1 MKKLCRALWLFVS
14 ICLLLPLSACGGKP
28 DGDFTVLLP
37 ENLTTLDPQIAT
49 GQSADWVIGS
59 IYEGLCRIDSEG
71 NAAPGVADRWNHD
84 RNYTRFT
91 FHLRKTAWS
100 NGEAVTAE
108 DFCFAIR
115 RALTKETGAA
125 ALEDLFVIKNAR
137 AFYNGTASEEE
148 LGVRAENERKL
159 VIELEQGYEDFPLL
173 TAGNHYMPCNR
184 AYFEECAGHYG
195 QSAQYVLT
203 NGPFTFPH
211 EYAWNTDSG
220 ERKLSLVRANDYRG
234 DRKVQ
239 PASLTYLI
247 DYDELYDADR
257 LAGLS
262 DGSLDLREL
271 PNAQTAQLYQK
282 EQGGSALSIENGVT
296 GILLNAASDQL
307 NYTGTR
313 RLFLQSL
320 DRAALLAASQAENEE
335 APGIMPEIVKWN
347 GKSYYGEGESCY
359 AQRDAEIAET
369 IPSLLELLKLEAVP
383 CITLLYPQ
391 EEGTTDMGPIP
402 PELVLNQWNTALS
415 GAFNMQ
421 GVPAATL
428 SYRVATGEYDAAVYT
443 LKAAGPTAFHVLN
456 AFSGAS
462 VPLLFKNETF
472 DEALMGLSFTKEDF
486 GRLEQQLCEEY
497 VFYPLV
503 STSTRYALAPGVS
516 GVQITADGR
525 LDFISARKKQ

>member
-1 MKKLCRALWLFVS
+1 MKKLIRAVCLLLS
-14 ICLLLPLSACGGKP
+14 ICLLLPLSACGGKA

-37 ENLTTLDPQIAT
+37 ENITTLDPQIAT
-49 GQSADWVIGS
+49 GQAADWVIGS
-59 IYEGLCRIDSEG
+59 IFEGLCRIDSEG
-71 NAAPGVADRWNHD
+71 NAAPGVAERWNHD

-108 DFCFAIR
+108 DFCFGIR
-115 RALTKETGAA
+115 RALSQETGAA

-137 AFYNGTASEEE
+137 AFYNGTASAEE
-148 LGVRAENERKL
+148 LGVRAENDRKL

-173 TAGNHYMPCNR
+173 TAGNHYMPCNTDF
-184 AYFEECAGHYG
+184 FEECSGHYG

-211 EYAWNTDSG
+211 EYAWSTDSG

-239 PASLTYLI
+239 PASLNYLI
-247 DYDELYDADR
+247 DYDELYDTDR

-271 PNAQTAQLYQK
+271 PNAQTAELYEQ
-282 EQGGSALSIENGVT
+282 EQGGKVLSIENGVT
-296 GILLNAASDQL
+296 GILLNAESEQL

-313 RLFLQSL
+313 QLFLQSL
-320 DRAALLAASQAENEE
+320 DRAALLAASQEGNEE
-335 APGIMPEIVKWN
+335 APGIMPEIVQWN
-347 GKSYYGEGESCY
+347 GKPYYGEGEFCY
-359 AQRDAEIAET
+359 AQRDTEIAET
-369 IPSLLELLKLEAVP
+369 IPAILEFLKWKELP
-383 CITLLYPQ
+383 SITLLYPQ
-391 EEGTTDMGPIP
+391 EEGGTDMGPIP
-402 PELVLNQWNTALS
+402 PELVLSQWNTALS

-421 GVPAATL
+421 GVPASTL
-428 SYRVATGEYDAAVYT
+428 SYRVAAGDYEAAVYT
-443 LKAAGPTAFHVLN
+443 LKAGGPTAFHVLN

-462 VPLLFKNETF
+462 VPLLFQNDAF
-472 DEALMGLSFTKEDF
+472 DEALMNLSFTKEDF
-486 GRLEQQLCEEY
+486 SRLELQLCEEY

-503 STSTRYALAPGVS
+503 STATRYALAPGVS

-525 LDFISARKKQ
+525 LDFISARKQS